1 MLAGDLR
8 GGDVEGGVHGAV
20 QLPRNAFE
28 PAFRLAGLVEG
39 LGLDAED
46 VLVDRE
52 DDAVVF
58 VFSRRLAGG
67 RVDESGRDIV
77 HEVEI
82 GRGQSL
88 QGTGIG
94 HGDLDGVRLQAV
106 VAHDGVQFDLLH
118 LGRRPR
124 AARCGK
130 QGGPKDHSS
139 AHNA

>member
-1 MLAGDLR
+1 MLSGDLR
-8 GGDVEGGVHGAV
+8 GGDIEGGVHGAV
-20 QLPRNAFE
+20 QLPGNAFE
-28 PAFRLAGLVEG
+28 PAFRLAGLVER

-46 VLVDRE
+46 VLIDSE
-52 DDAVVF
+52 DDAVVLIF
-58 VFSRRLAGG
+58 DGRLTRG
-67 RVDESGRDIV
+67 RIDESGRDIV

-82 GRGQSL
+82 LRLQPL

-118 LGRRPR
+118 LGRRPG

-130 QGGPKDHSS
+130 QGGPKDHRF